1 MQSTASQTC
10 RDRLNRTP
18 ADFFRTNGSGCCGS
32 QAGRHA
38 VFSPT
43 AESVI
48 DLQMKTTRHRLGNAA
63 KMLTLWWVERLLTL
77 HSVSLLDTVSC
88 FFVVVV
94 FFPPPDHQL
103 VHNGRFHSG
112 RADLPFLAQR
122 SCSRLAFLSFING
135 MFD

>member
-1 MQSTASQTC
+1 M
-10 RDRLNRTP
+10 
-18 ADFFRTNGSGCCGS
+18 
-32 QAGRHA
+32 
-38 VFSPT
+38 FSPT

-63 KMLTLWWVERLLTL
+63 KMLTLWWVDRRAA
-77 HSVSLLDTVSC
+77 HSALGVPVGHRVVLSC

-112 RADLPFLAQR
+112 RADLPFFAQR

-135 MFD
+135 MFDEAVFSFVLAN